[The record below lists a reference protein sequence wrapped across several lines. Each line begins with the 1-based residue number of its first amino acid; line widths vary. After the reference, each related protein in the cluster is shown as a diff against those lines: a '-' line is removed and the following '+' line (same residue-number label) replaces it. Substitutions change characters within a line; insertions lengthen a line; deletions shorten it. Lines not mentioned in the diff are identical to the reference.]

1 MLRPRTMG
9 IMDLINNIGGDLL
22 TPPQASPVES
32 GRNPL
37 QMMMARPEVQVS
49 QPRGTVMSTTMPDG
63 TIATASTT
71 PQVQQQ
77 FGMPQSRGMP
87 TPPQVAPARPQIPDM
102 GGAGVR
108 LPPEQLAEQAAR
120 AKQLEETRPEL
131 KTDPDFQNRLSGFF
145 GNREN
150 MLRLAAGFNSMRLR
164 PDTGLATIINQE
176 LTDIR
181 SKRTETEERNR
192 TAEYFDTVDPK
203 ISAAIRNG
211 LSAKDAITLF
221 REKQKGVVVG
231 KMIVNPSTGKVIYDG
246 SGEAEGLPATFRALQ
261 ERAKAA
267 GLQPGTE
274 EYSQFMLNGGQRAG
288 LSIKTN
294 PDGTFEITE
303 GGALSVPKLSEA
315 QTNAVSYGGRM
326 MEDNK
331 ILSDLDGQGTDFYQG
346 LVGQLPMG
354 LGNYLQTPEYQR
366 YSQAKRSFINAIL
379 RKESGAAIAESE
391 FANAERQYFPQPGDS
406 PEVIEQK
413 RKNRELA
420 TTLMTS
426 GVPIESLTTD
436 VRQVLNSQS
445 QAVERPASVPAEVW
459 DNMPPE
465 DRILFKK

>member
-1 MLRPRTMG
+1 
-9 IMDLINNIGGDLL
+9 MDLISNIGGDLL
-22 TPPQASPVES
+22 TPPQASPVER
-32 GRNPL
+32 GRSPL
-37 QMMMARPEVQVS
+37 QMMMNRPEVQVS
-49 QPRGTVMSTTMPDG
+49 QPRGTVMSTTMPGG
-63 TIATASTT
+63 TIATASTS

-77 FGMPQSRGMP
+77 FAMPQPTDMP
-87 TPPQVAPARPQIPDM
+87 TPPQVTPARPQMPDM

-108 LPPEQLAEQAAR
+108 MTPEQLAAQAAK
-120 AKQLEETRPEL
+120 AKEMEETRPEL
-131 KTDPDFQNRLSGFF
+131 KTDPDFQDRLSGFF

-150 MLRLAAGFNSMRLR
+150 MLRLAAGFNSMRLN

-181 SKRTETEERNR
+181 DKRTETEERNR

-231 KMIVNPSTGKVIYDG
+231 KMIVNPSTGDIIYDG

-303 GGALSVPKLSEA
+303 GGTLSTPKLTEG
-315 QTNAVSYGGRM
+315 QTNALAFGGRM
-326 MEDNK
+326 KNANEL
-331 ILSDLDGQGTDFYQG
+331 LSQIDAEGTDFYQG

-354 LGNYLQTPEYQR
+354 LGNYLQTPQYQR
-366 YSQAKRSFINAIL
+366 YSQAKRDFINAIL

-406 PEVIEQK
+406 PEVIQQK
-413 RKNRELA
+413 RENRELA
-420 TTLMTS
+420 TTLMLS
-426 GVPIESLTTD
+426 GVPIEGLTTD
-436 VRQVLNSQS
+436 PREVLNSQS
-445 QAVERPASVPAEVW
+445 QTIERPASVPLEVW
-459 DNMPPE
+459 NNMPPE